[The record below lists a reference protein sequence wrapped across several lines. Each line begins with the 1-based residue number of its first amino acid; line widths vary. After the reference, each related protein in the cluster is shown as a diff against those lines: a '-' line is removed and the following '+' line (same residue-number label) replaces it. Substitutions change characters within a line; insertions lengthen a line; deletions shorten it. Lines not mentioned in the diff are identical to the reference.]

1 MDSQFQN
8 GRVIINEKKTM
19 KDLKMIND
27 NGKVMKNFQVEALYG
42 IQETTQLNQLYFCRA
57 NMNEIQA
64 GIKYNVYIK
73 TDKKHIIDKQSEVEL
88 EIIMRSIYLQHS
100 PNLPN
105 NIKEQIRYLNQLV
118 VDWCVEAIIPEIYQY
133 FGYLKEVEFMPI
145 PIDLP
150 LNLSS
155 KGSRTLRSVTTTF

>member
-1 MDSQFQN
+1 MSRQFQN
-8 GRVIINEKKTM
+8 GRVIIDEDKTI
-19 KDLKMIND
+19 KDLKMINN
-27 NGKVMKNFQVEALYG
+27 NGDVMKNFQVEALYG
-42 IQETTQLNQLYFCRA
+42 IQETTQLNQLFFSRA
-57 NMNEIQA
+57 NMNLIQD
-64 GIKYNVYIK
+64 GIRYQVYLK

-105 NIKEQIRYLNQLV
+105 NIKEQIKYLDELV
-118 VDWCVEAIIPEIYQY
+118 INWCVEQIIPEIYQY
-133 FGYLKEVEFMPI
+133 YGYLKEVEYMPT

>member
-1 MDSQFQN
+1 MD
-8 GRVIINEKKTM
+8 
-19 KDLKMIND
+19 
-27 NGKVMKNFQVEALYG
+27 
-42 IQETTQLNQLYFCRA
+42 
-57 NMNEIQA
+57 EIQA

-118 VDWCVEAIIPEIYQY
+118 IDWCVETIITEIYQY
-133 FGYLKEVEFMPI
+133 YGYLKEVEFMPV

-155 KGSRTLRSVTTTF
+155 KCSRTLRSVTTTF

>member
-42 IQETTQLNQLYFCRA
+42 IQETTKLNQLFFCRA
-57 NMNEIQA
+57 NMEEIQA

-73 TDKKHIIDKQSEVEL
+73 TEKKHIIDKQSEVEL

-118 VDWCVEAIIPEIYQY
+118 VDWCVETIIPEIYQY
-133 FGYLKEVEFMPI
+133 YGYLKEVEFMPI

>member
-1 MDSQFQN
+1 MNSQFQN

-27 NGKVMKNFQVEALYG
+27 NGNVMKNFQVEALYG
-42 IQETTQLNQLYFCRA
+42 IQETTKLNQLYFSRA

-118 VDWCVEAIIPEIYQY
+118 IDWCVESIIPEIYQY

>member
-1 MDSQFQN
+1 MNSQFQN

-27 NGKVMKNFQVEALYG
+27 NGNVMKNFQVEALYG
-42 IQETTQLNQLYFCRA
+42 IQETTKLNQLYFSRA

-100 PNLPN
+100 PNLQN

-118 VDWCVEAIIPEIYQY
+118 VDWCVESIIPEIYQY

>member
-1 MDSQFQN
+1 MNSQFQN
-8 GRVIINEKKTM
+8 GRVIIDEDKTI
-19 KDLKMIND
+19 KDLKMINN
-27 NGKVMKNFQVEALYG
+27 NGDVMKNFQAEALYG
-42 IQETTQLNQLYFCRA
+42 IQETTQLNQLFFSRA
-57 NMNEIQA
+57 NMNIIQD
-64 GIKYNVYIK
+64 GIRYQVYLK

-88 EIIMRSIYLQHS
+88 EIIMRSTYLQHS

-105 NIKEQIRYLNQLV
+105 NIKEQIKYLDDLV
-118 VDWCVEAIIPEIYQY
+118 VNWCVEQIIPEIYQY
-133 FGYLKEVEFMPI
+133 YGYLKEVEYMPT

>member
-1 MDSQFQN
+1 MNSQFKN

-27 NGKVMKNFQVEALYG
+27 NGNVMKNFQVEALYG
-42 IQETTQLNQLYFCRA
+42 IQETTKLNQLYFSRA

-118 VDWCVEAIIPEIYQY
+118 IDWCVESIIPEIYQY